1 MKQKQLFIAF
11 IATVLMALVCPQST
25 FAKDY
30 LGHPY
35 EGKMKKKVPMGEGV
49 ITIGNYTIE
58 GTFNGNTISNATLD
72 LKFLGYYK
80 GTITFDESNDI
91 MLQKDGCLTLI
102 VYYDCELL
110 KTDIHIDEPLK
121 FTQSYFR
128 EGSAF
133 KIPVKFSLTDSQGA
147 FYNRG
152 LTERILEVFPNIDV
166 QGEATYIKMMVG
178 VVEYSQSLIMK
189 ESFRPFLLNPRKT
202 LEEYESR
209 RNDIMR
215 EQQNIQTAY
224 KAFIERYLEKSE
236 EEGKSRSGAWKS
248 AREAWLNST
257 ERARLEEKL
266 NNYNCLVA
274 GNEWSGDISKKYQ
287 GLDLDIEFASDSR
300 GCDLR
305 SYCLKTP
312 TGHSLFCKMKDSY
325 DQHIIMPDGTKI
337 RFSYNEIVLP
347 NGIEMGSTNEDFI
360 KTYKERTDERKI
372 DKQIELLKSIQE
384 HGIKYNGKL
393 NAICI
398 PNSKKMASDSIVN
411 IVKTLSSQYP
421 LSDTIEIQDDNLKM
435 PYENFFYKAYE
446 HLEGQYSSLDE
457 FIENNYIKSWTNNK
471 IVYPRDNC
479 SGYYC
484 SGVFRGIKEIKEDVK
499 NRRNVIEARCKELEA
514 AEKARKDKE
523 EEEME
528 ERSYYR
534 SIVKVGKS
542 FRSVCDYM
550 QHSYVS
556 FKLYSESA
564 TTKCYD
570 VYYANTNVGFIHVSK
585 KSGTVTKVY
594 WIK

>member
-1 MKQKQLFIAF
+1 
-11 IATVLMALVCPQST
+11 MALVCPQST

-49 ITIGNYTIE
+49 ITIGNYTIK
-58 GTFNGNTISNATLD
+58 GTFDGNTISNATLD

-80 GTITFDESNDI
+80 GTITFDESNEI
-91 MLQKDGCLTLI
+91 MLQKDGCLTLL
-102 VYYDCELL
+102 VYDKSKYKSF
-110 KTDIHIDEPLK
+110 KTDIPIGEPLK
-121 FTQSYFR
+121 ISQSTFS
-128 EGSAF
+128 EGATLE
-133 KIPVKFSLTDSQGA
+133 IPVKFSLSDSQDA
-147 FYNRG
+147 LYDRDF
-152 LTERILEVFPNIDV
+152 TKEILQVFPNLDV
-166 QGEATYIKMMVG
+166 QGEATYIKMG
-178 VVEYSQSLIMK
+178 VHVHNYNSMLYGI
-189 ESFRPFLLNPRKT
+189 RPFLLDPGIINK
-202 LEEYESR
+202 YQYQS
-209 RNDIMR
+209 NKYFFAD
-215 EQQNIQTAY
+215 
-224 KAFIERYLEKSE
+224 SE
-236 EEGKSRSGAWKS
+236 WG
-248 AREAWLNST
+248 
-257 ERARLEEKL
+257 
-266 NNYNCLVA
+266 
-274 GNEWSGDISKKYQ
+274 GDISKKYQ
-287 GLDLDIEFASDSR
+287 GLDLDIEFASNSR

-337 RFSYNEIVLP
+337 RFRYNEIVLP

-360 KTYKERTDERKI
+360 KTYKERDDERKI

-435 PYENFFYKAYE
+435 PYEEFFYKAYE

-499 NRRNVIEARCKELEA
+499 NRRNVIEARCKELET
-514 AEKARKDKE
+514 AEKAREEKE
-523 EEEME
+523 NEELIKMND
-528 ERSYYR
+528 YR
-534 SIVKVGKS
+534 ATVKVGKS
-542 FRSVCDYM
+542 FSSLWSQAQKPFV
-550 QHSYVS
+550 YVS
-556 FKLYSESA
+556 YKLYSETADSRS
-564 TTKCYD
+564 YE
-570 VYYANTNVGFIHVSK
+570 VYYRNRVVGFIQVSK
-585 KSGTVTKVY
+585 KNKTVTRVY
-594 WIK
+594 WL